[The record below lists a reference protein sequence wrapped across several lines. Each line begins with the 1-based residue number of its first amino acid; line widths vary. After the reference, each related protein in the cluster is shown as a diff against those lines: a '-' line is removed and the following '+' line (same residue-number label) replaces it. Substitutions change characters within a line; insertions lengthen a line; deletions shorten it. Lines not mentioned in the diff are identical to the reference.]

1 MPIVSR
7 MKRFCLFLP
16 LLLLAACSDQSPRE
30 VLSGTFGAFAN
41 ASYDCM
47 QWQGRERCYYSI
59 PPEGDPKMLVIAL
72 HPAFTTVKLTE
83 DVSKLAQTVV
93 PQGFAVVYPVGIDKQ
108 WNDGRVMTDVE
119 TYNLKTDDVGFINA
133 VTKRAQKQ
141 FKVGVDRTIVAGM
154 SNGGMMSLRLACQS
168 DQYAKVA
175 GVVANLPK
183 DLRAACTATPK
194 PMLLVFGGD
203 DDIVEYQG
211 GVLADS
217 GIPTTWGEVESAK
230 DTEAFFAARNG
241 CDARHIKQRVLADED
256 IDGTAATITE
266 YQGCTGAP
274 LTAVHVR
281 GMGHTWP
288 GESSRFL
295 AWLSTRG
302 AVSKQFSATQTIADF
317 AKD

>member
-1 MPIVSR
+1 
-7 MKRFCLFLP
+7 
-16 LLLLAACSDQSPRE
+16 D
-30 VLSGTFGAFAN
+30 
-41 ASYDCM
+41 
-47 QWQGRERCYYSI
+47 
-59 PPEGDPKMLVIAL
+59 
-72 HPAFTTVKLTE
+72 
-83 DVSKLAQTVV
+83 
-93 PQGFAVVYPVGIDKQ
+93 
-108 WNDGRVMTDVE
+108 
-119 TYNLKTDDVGFINA
+119 A
-133 VTKRAQKQ
+133 VTARAQKQ
-141 FKVGVDRTIVAGM
+141 FKLGVEDTLVAGM

-168 DQYAKVA
+168 DEYAKVA

-183 DLRAACTATPK
+183 GLRDACTATPK
-194 PMLLVFGGD
+194 PMLLIFGSD
-203 DDIVEYQG
+203 DDVVEYQG

-256 IDGTAATITE
+256 IDSTAATITE
-266 YQGCTGAP
+266 YQGCKAAP
-274 LTAVHVR
+274 LTTIHMR

>member
-1 MPIVSR
+1 MRILTLILPVL
-7 MKRFCLFLP
+7 LFT
-16 LLLLAACSDQSPRE
+16 ACSDRPPND
-30 VLSGTFGAFAN
+30 VLTSTFAAFPDAT
-41 ASYDCM
+41 YECM
-47 QWQGRERCYYSI
+47 EWQGRERCYYTI
-59 PPEGDPKMLVIAL
+59 PTKGKPKKLVMAL

-83 DVSKLAQTVV
+83 DVSKLAETVV

-133 VTKRAQKQ
+133 VTERAQKQ
-141 FKVGVDRTIVAGM
+141 FKLGVEDTLVAGM

-168 DQYAKVA
+168 DEYAKVA

-183 DLRAACTATPK
+183 GLRDACTATPK
-194 PMLLVFGGD
+194 PMLLIFGSD
-203 DDIVEYQG
+203 DDVVEYQG

-256 IDGTAATITE
+256 IDSTAATITE
-266 YQGCTGAP
+266 YQGCKGAP
-274 LTAVHVR
+274 LTTIHVR

-317 AKD
+317 AKN